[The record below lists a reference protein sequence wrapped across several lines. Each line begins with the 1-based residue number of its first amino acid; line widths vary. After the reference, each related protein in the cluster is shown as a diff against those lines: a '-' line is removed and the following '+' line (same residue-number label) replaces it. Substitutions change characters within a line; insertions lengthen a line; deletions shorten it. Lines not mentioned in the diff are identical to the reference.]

1 MAWSRFVALG
11 VRALIATPLAV
22 GLIVAIAT
30 PAHSGGGLTCRYV
43 LFQWP
48 GGFTAELT
56 IANNTTATI
65 NGWAASWTFDDA
77 TTVMQTWNGSITQ
90 DNPFQATARNAF
102 YNPTIRPGG
111 AIGLGW
117 TAFAPTTEVPTDIVV
132 NGLPCPVV

>member
-22 GLIVAIAT
+22 GLIVAMAT

-77 TTVMQTWNGSITQ
+77 TTVMQSWNGSITQ
-90 DNPFQATARNAF
+90 DNPFH
-102 YNPTIRPGG
+102 